1 MVQVV
6 LTTEDHQEMETLTV
20 CVRVCVCPSPAGEKQ
35 AAHQTV
41 SDPAPLPPTVCGC
54 VIQFVRHSC
63 LFGDGCWECVSLT
76 LISRSA

>member
-41 SDPAPLPPTVCGC
+41 SDPAPLPPT
-54 VIQFVRHSC
+54 
-63 LFGDGCWECVSLT
+63 
-76 LISRSA
+76 RSEEHTSELQSQR